1 MKVETTFWVE
11 HVAAAKLEGGSA
23 RAYAQRHGISQSAL
37 YYWQRKLKAATAAS
51 ASDQASKFVALRVV
65 DAVVAPRSSGCTLVL
80 PSGMR
85 LEMPVLP
92 APEWLAALGRAA
104 QGVR

>member
-1 MKVETTFWVE
+1 MKAETTLWAE
-11 HVAAAKLEGGSA
+11 HVAAAKRESGSA
-23 RAYAQRHGISQSAL
+23 RAYAQRHGISLASL
-37 YYWQRKLKAATAAS
+37 YYWQRKLKAGPAAG
-51 ASDQASKFVALRVV
+51 ASEQASKFVTLHVA
-65 DAVVAPRSSGCTLVL
+65 DAAPRSSGCTLVL

-85 LEMPVLP
+85 LEMPALP